1 MFYIWH
7 TLLVTAFI
15 GIAYYLGYQLGL
27 KKKIRVASQKKL
39 WKVLKSTPK
48 QEVEFDT
55 PEALTHAEV
64 SPNETSQED
73 WLKGYNRWQKTNQKL
88 NDPIQK

>member
-15 GIAYYLGYQLGL
+15 GIAYYLGYHYGV
-27 KKKIRVASQKKL
+27 KKKVKIISQKKL
-39 WKVLKSTPK
+39 WKVLKATPK
-48 QEVEFDT
+48 QEVEFAHT
-55 PEALTHAEV
+55 SI

-73 WLKGYNRWQKTNQKL
+73 WLKGYHKWKSRKTN
-88 NDPIQK
+88 

>member
-15 GIAYYLGYQLGL
+15 GIAYYLGYQFSL
-27 KKKIRVASQKKL
+27 KKKIKVASQKKL

-48 QEVEFDT
+48 QEVEFADT
-55 PEALTHAEV
+55 SV

-73 WLKGYNRWQKTNQKL
+73 WLKGYNKWKVNASRQTKN
-88 NDPIQK
+88 

>member
-15 GIAYYLGYQLGL
+15 GIAYYLGYQFGL
-27 KKKIRVASQKKL
+27 KKKIKVASQKKL

-48 QEVEFDT
+48 QEVEFVDT
-55 PEALTHAEV
+55 LV

-73 WLKGYNRWQKTNQKL
+73 WLKGYNKWKVNASRQTKN
-88 NDPIQK
+88 

>member
-15 GIAYYLGYQLGL
+15 GIAYYLGYQFGL
-27 KKKIRVASQKKL
+27 KKKIKVASQKKL

-48 QEVEFDT
+48 EEVEVAVST
-55 PEALTHAEV
+55 V
-64 SPNETSQED
+64 SPNDTSHED
-73 WLKGYNRWQKTNQKL
+73 WIKGYNKWQKTNQKL
-88 NDPIQK
+88 NDLTQK

>member
-15 GIAYYLGYQLGL
+15 GIAYYLGYQFGL
-27 KKKIRVASQKKL
+27 KKKVKVTAQKKM
-39 WKVLKSTPK
+39 WKLLKSKPK
-48 QEVEFDT
+48 QEVEVIST
-55 PEALTHAEV
+55 AI

-73 WLKGYNRWQKTNQKL
+73 WLEGYNKWKSRKTN
-88 NDPIQK
+88 

>member
-15 GIAYYLGYQLGL
+15 GIAYYLGYQFGL
-27 KKKIRVASQKKL
+27 KKKIKVASQKKL

-48 QEVEFDT
+48 QEVEFVNT
-55 PEALTHAEV
+55 LV

-73 WLKGYNRWQKTNQKL
+73 WLKGYNKWKVNASRQTKN
-88 NDPIQK
+88 

>member
-15 GIAYYLGYQLGL
+15 GIAYYLGYQFGL
-27 KKKIRVASQKKL
+27 KKKVKVTSQKKM
-39 WKVLKSTPK
+39 WKLLISKPK
-48 QEVEFDT
+48 QEVEVSST
-55 PEALTHAEV
+55 AI

-73 WLKGYNRWQKTNQKL
+73 WLKGNNKWKSRKTN
-88 NDPIQK
+88 

>member
-15 GIAYYLGYQLGL
+15 GIAYYLGYQFGL
-27 KKKIRVASQKKL
+27 KKKIKVASQKKL
-39 WKVLKSTPK
+39 WKALKAKPITLG
-48 QEVEFDT
+48 QEFSG
-55 PEALTHAEV
+55 

-73 WLKGYNRWQKTNQKL
+73 WLKGYNKWKVNASRQTKN
-88 NDPIQK
+88 

>member
-15 GIAYYLGYQLGL
+15 GIAYYLGYQFGL
-27 KKKIRVASQKKL
+27 KKKIKVASQKKL
-39 WKVLKSTPK
+39 WKVLNSTHK
-48 QEVEFDT
+48 QEVEVAVST
-55 PEALTHAEV
+55 V

-73 WLKGYNRWQKTNQKL
+73 WIKGYNKWKSRKTN
-88 NDPIQK
+88 

>member
-15 GIAYYLGYQLGL
+15 GIAYYLGYQFGL
-27 KKKIRVASQKKL
+27 KKKIKVTSQKKM
-39 WKVLKSTPK
+39 WKLLKSTPK
-48 QEVEFDT
+48 QEVEVVST
-55 PEALTHAEV
+55 AV

-73 WLKGYNRWQKTNQKL
+73 WIKGYKEDIGL
-88 NDPIQK
+88 

>member
-15 GIAYYLGYQLGL
+15 GIAYYIGYHFGL
-27 KKKIRVASQKKL
+27 KKKVKVTSQKKM
-39 WKVLKSTPK
+39 WKLLKSKPK
-48 QEVEFDT
+48 QEA
-55 PEALTHAEV
+55 EAVSIAI

-73 WLKGYNRWQKTNQKL
+73 WLKGYHKWKSRKTN
-88 NDPIQK
+88 

>member
-15 GIAYYLGYQLGL
+15 GIAYYLGYQFGL
-27 KKKIRVASQKKL
+27 KKKVKVTSQKKM
-39 WKVLKSTPK
+39 WKLLKSKPK
-48 QEVEFDT
+48 QEA
-55 PEALTHAEV
+55 EAVSIAI

-73 WLKGYNRWQKTNQKL
+73 WLKGYHKWKSRKTN
-88 NDPIQK
+88 